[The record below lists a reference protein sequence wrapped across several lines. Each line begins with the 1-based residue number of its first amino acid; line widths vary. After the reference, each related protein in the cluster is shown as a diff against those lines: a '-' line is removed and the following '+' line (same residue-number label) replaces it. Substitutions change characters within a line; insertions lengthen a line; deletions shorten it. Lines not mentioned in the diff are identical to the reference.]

1 MANPEKTI
9 GLDAIQI
16 ISPYE
21 LVILTD
27 LRINRKPNYHAQA
40 YFSAVIPEGKK
51 DSYVENAIIGDRIE
65 INQAEKGQ
73 IVRPL
78 FKGLVTKIKV
88 KTVRD
93 IYYLEV
99 EALSS
104 TYELDIKLKKRSF
117 QNERMSYNELFR
129 KVLQEYKGA
138 DCNDQIS
145 NGAELGRFTIQYEE
159 TDWQFLKR
167 MASRFRA
174 TLIPDPTQDRAKFWL
189 GIPDGKKVEA
199 EDFHF
204 TVSKNL
210 AEYEK
215 ASGNYDDGVIET
227 DYIGYELESSQILNI
242 GDQVK
247 FQGVNLVVAQAQ
259 GRVLKGVFKHNYLL
273 TPKTG
278 VRQNPIYNRK
288 ITGAAIRGKVIDCQ
302 KDRAKIHLEID
313 ETQNQDEACW
323 FPVATLYTAEGH
335 SGWYWMPEP
344 GDEVRLQFPNKHEE
358 NAQIIRAIRKDGADN
373 PKITDPDIKYLG
385 NAYGKEL
392 QLDANVLKFTA
403 KEEKINK
410 MFIKLDGEAGVEI
423 QSDQIIRIESK
434 NDLMWEGK
442 TIDIRAGLGIYMACD
457 TSSMILD
464 GEVHGKGTI
473 AKIEG
478 FVKSPG
484 GTTENSAS
492 AQKKK
497 PENSAPPVGDQVQA
511 GIDINGTIPA
521 VSSPTANTVN
531 NSDLNAGLDALGTI
545 PFQSGGG
552 LGK

>member
-1 MANPEKTI
+1 MANPAKTI
-9 GLDAIQI
+9 GLEAIQI
-16 ISPYE
+16 ESPYE
-21 LVILTD
+21 LVSLTD
-27 LRINRKPNYHAQA
+27 LRISRKPNYHAQA
-40 YFSAVIPEGKK
+40 YFSAIIPEAKK
-51 DSYVENAIIGDRIE
+51 DSYIENATSGDRVE
-65 INQAEKGQ
+65 INQVEKGQ
-73 IVRPL
+73 IVRAL

-104 TYELDIKLKKRSF
+104 TYELDVKLKKRSF

-129 KVLQEYKGA
+129 KVLQEYQGA

-167 MASRFRA
+167 MASRFGA
-174 TLIPDPTQDRAKFWL
+174 ALIPDPTQDRPKFWL

-199 EDFHF
+199 EDYHF

-210 AEYEK
+210 SEYEK

-227 DYIGYELESSQILNI
+227 DFIGYEMESSQILNI

-259 GRVLKGVFKHNYLL
+259 GRVLKGAFKHNYLL

-278 VRQNPIYNRK
+278 VRQNPICNKK
-288 ITGAAIRGKVIDCQ
+288 IIGAAIRGTVIDCQ
-302 KDRAKIHLEID
+302 NDRAKVHLEID
-313 ETQNQDEACW
+313 ETQNHDEACW
-323 FPVATLYTAEGH
+323 FPVATLYTAEGN
-335 SGWYWMPEP
+335 SGWYWMPEH
-344 GDEVRLQFPNKHEE
+344 GDQVCLQFPNEHEE
-358 NAQIIRAIRKDGADN
+358 NAQIIRAIRKDGANN
-373 PKITDPDIKYLG
+373 PKIADPEIKYLG
-385 NAYGKEL
+385 NSHGKEL
-392 QLDANVLKFTA
+392 RLDANALKFTV
-403 KEEKINK
+403 KEEKANK

-457 TSSMILD
+457 TSSMILN
-464 GEVHGKGTI
+464 GEVHGKGSV

-484 GTTENSAS
+484 STAEDPAS

-497 PENSAPPVGDQVQA
+497 PENSAPVGDQVQA
-511 GIDINGTIPA
+511 GLDINGTIPG
-521 VSSPTANTVN
+521 VSSPTAKTIN